1 MKNLFVLSIFFF
13 SLTSCF
19 VYTRGE
25 DGKPGTPGKDG
36 DSNNQ
41 KTTYSQKTADSLGAY
56 KTE

>member
-1 MKNLFVLSIFFF
+1 M
-13 SLTSCF
+13 TSCF

-41 KTTYSQKTADSLGAY
+41 KTTYSQKAEDSLRAY

>member
-1 MKNLFVLSIFFF
+1 MKNLFVLSIIFF

-25 DGKPGTPGKDG
+25 DGKPGKDG

-41 KTTYSQKTADSLGAY
+41 KTAYSQKSADSLRAY